1 MSASVSTWTDVDVDV
16 DVVRLRAHAAASP
29 LAAQA
34 SLWLATLLVW
44 AKAGAI
50 APALLVAWLVALA
63 VVLVLRAWL
72 PHAHRRAAPAAASP
86 AGGSPGVAGLHGA
99 APLPATRRRL
109 WQYRLT
115 ILGHGVV
122 WGAVAWLPVSLND
135 VQLQTSLVIVLIG
148 LAVGAM
154 MLTLFDLFAALLF
167 VAAVLLPLA
176 ARLGALAGPL
186 PTATAVAGTMA
197 MLLLGLLVLAGRR
210 AERERRAL
218 AGMLRAER
226 HSADAARE
234 AQALLN
240 QAFEHAGQG
249 ISVFDRDLR
258 LRAWNPQLFETTGLT
273 SAAVSHGM
281 PLRDWLAGLA
291 LPGGLD
297 GAAAGPE
304 LDRQVQAMSDPR
316 PVVTQAQRADGRR
329 IETRRNPLPGGGFV
343 VFHADITER
352 ERARAAAAEQQRKL
366 KLILENTEQ
375 GFWYIDNQLRTTD
388 ANPAMCRMLGIDLA
402 QMIDR
407 SIYDFVDADNR
418 AVFELHVRLR
428 SEGHA
433 DGYEIALTRT
443 DGRQVHCFNNAT
455 PVFDAAG
462 RKTGALGLFS
472 DISAQ
477 KQAELQIRHAG
488 ELLTQKSRTLET
500 TLDSLVQ
507 GVLNV
512 DASGRCTT
520 WNHRFLELLQFPPP
534 LMASRPTL
542 GELLAY
548 QLAQGHFGP
557 RLEQLDES
565 GRRSVTMAQRG
576 APVMS
581 GHRYRRCRADGVVI
595 DVASNFAADGSLVRT
610 FTDVTASVAAEAA
623 LTTARDEAEHA
634 RGEAEHAREE
644 AERAREEA
652 ESANRAKSE
661 FLSRMSHELRTPLN
675 AILGFGQLLQTDVL
689 DPLSVGQRQ
698 HVDELLRGGRHL
710 LALVNDVLDVAR
722 IEAGQLQLTLQP
734 VDLAALARDCLR
746 LMRPVALARGV
757 NMVLQF
763 EPPDA
768 SWRVTADATRLK
780 QVLLNLLSNAIKFNR
795 AAGEVRLRGLAVVD
809 GVLLEVADQ
818 GPGITPEQ
826 LPRLFQAFERLD
838 MEGAI
843 EGTGIGL
850 ALSRSLMAL
859 MHGEIGVHSAL
870 GPGPGSVF
878 WLRLPASAA
887 VVIAA
892 SLPVVAG
899 LPAPAKH
906 RHDVLYIEDNAV
918 NQVLMQG
925 MLAHRP
931 GIDLRLA
938 AWPEDG
944 LAMALGQPPDLVLLD
959 IQLPGMDG
967 FEVLRRLREQPALRH
982 TPVIAVSANAMP
994 DDLAGAQRAGFADY
1008 LTKPVDLPRLLA
1020 VVDQAL
1026 SG

>member
-1 MSASVSTWTDVDVDV
+1 
-16 DVVRLRAHAAASP
+16 L
-29 LAAQA
+29 QA
-34 SLWLATLLVW
+34 
-44 AKAGAI
+44 
-50 APALLVAWLVALA
+50 
-63 VVLVLRAWL
+63 
-72 PHAHRRAAPAAASP
+72 
-86 AGGSPGVAGLHGA
+86 A
-99 APLPATRRRL
+99 APLPAPLPAPRRRL
-109 WQYRLT
+109 WQYRLL

-122 WGAVAWLPVSLND
+122 WGALAWLPVSLD
-135 VQLQTSLVIVLIG
+135 DAQLQTALVIVLVG

-154 MLTLFDLFAALLF
+154 MLTLFDLLAALLF

-176 ARLGALAGPL
+176 ARLAAQSDPL
-186 PTATAVAGTMA
+186 PTAIGVAGTMA
-197 MLLLGLLVLAGRR
+197 MLLLGLLALAGRR
-210 AERERRAL
+210 AERERHTL
-218 AGMLRAER
+218 ARVLRAER

-273 SAAVSHGM
+273 PATVFPGM

-291 LPGGLD
+291 LSGGFD
-297 GAAAGPE
+297 AAAAGPE
-304 LDRQVQAMSDPR
+304 LDRQVQAMSDPW

-329 IETRRNPLPGGGFV
+329 IETRRNPLPDGGFV

-407 SIYDFVDADNR
+407 SIYDFVDAANR
-418 AVFELHVRLR
+418 AVFERHVRLR

-433 DGYEIALTRT
+433 DGYEIALTRA

-477 KQAELQIRHAG
+477 KQAELQIRQAS
-488 ELLTQKSRTLET
+488 ELLTQKSRTLEM

-520 WNHRFLELLQFPPP
+520 WNHRFLELLQFPPA

-542 GELLAY
+542 DELLNY

-565 GRRSVTMAQRG
+565 GRRSVTLAQRG

-634 RGEAEHAREE
+634 RAEAEH
-644 AERAREEA
+644 AREEA

-689 DPLSVGQRQ
+689 DPLSVGQCQ

-746 LMRPVALARGV
+746 LMQPVALARGV

-763 EPPDA
+763 EPPNA

-795 AAGEVRLRGLAVVD
+795 AAGEVRLRGLVVVD
-809 GVLLEVADQ
+809 GVRLEVADQ

-859 MHGEIGVHSAL
+859 MHGEIGVHSAP
-870 GPGPGSVF
+870 GPEPGSVF

-887 VVIAA
+887 AVIAA

-899 LPAPAKH
+899 LPAPAQR

-931 GIDLRLA
+931 GIALRLA

-944 LAMALGQPPDLVLLD
+944 LAMAIEQPPDLVLLD

-967 FEVLRRLREQPALRH
+967 FEVLRRLREQAPLRH

-994 DDLAGAQRAGFADY
+994 DDLADAQRAGFADY

-1020 VVDQAL
+1020 LVDRAL
-1026 SG
+1026 RA